1 MTDDDISLAWEVE
14 LDRLELEIHRVERL
28 ITAIKPLEATD
39 WVTPTMTTP
48 LPAHLLERAVDIHER
63 QRQALTQIVR
73 ALTRAQRQRRY
84 VDRAAT
90 EEQPA
95 PVYVDITA

>member
-28 ITAIKPLEATD
+28 ITAIKPLEAAD
-39 WVTPTMTTP
+39 WVAPSLTAP
-48 LPAHLLERAVDIHER
+48 LPEHLLARAVDIHER
-63 QRQALTQIVR
+63 QTRALNQILR

-90 EEQPA
+90 DEQHVPR
-95 PVYVDITA
+95 YVDITA